1 MRQGQFASPES
12 GIVRERRVPLGA
24 SISMSHFV
32 HIDSVPGATLRD
44 RLFEL
49 GVEFPCGG
57 TLRCGSCRVRVVSGN
72 VPVTGEMREALLQTE
87 IDQGWRLGCFANTDG
102 PVTVEVEQWSAPV
115 LTGHETLLAEPRDG
129 CGIAIDLGTT
139 TLAAQLVDLTS
150 GEVLA
155 TETALN
161 PQARHGADLMSR
173 IGFDTAHPGIL
184 RGLIHESLGAMT
196 SHLAG
201 ERTVREV
208 LLCGNTAM
216 HHLFCGLSVEALAQ
230 APFRTPYLAAETFW
244 ATDLGWSV
252 NVEGPVTFLP
262 NIGGF
267 VGSDILAGLI
277 ACGLIRRPAVT
288 AFADLGTNGEVA
300 IGSSSGILCASTAAG
315 PAFEAGR
322 IRMGM
327 RAGTGAIDR
336 VDWRDG
342 ALHCGVIG
350 GVAPRGLCGS
360 GLVDAAAALVDAGLV
375 LASGRMSGGVK
386 ELALAEGITLT
397 QADIRELQ
405 LAKGAIA
412 AGVLLLRDRLG
423 VDRPAS
429 LHLAGAFGNYVR
441 AQSAKRIG
449 LLPDDSEVVAEGN
462 AALRGARLLLLRPDS
477 RGDLIAETLSHTE
490 HVELGGE
497 PAFQDAFAACMR
509 LSPLTW
515 DGLEGM

>member
-1 MRQGQFASPES
+1 
-12 GIVRERRVPLGA
+12 
-24 SISMSHFV
+24 MSHHV
-32 HIDSVPGATLRD
+32 HIDLLPGAPLRD

-57 TLRCGSCRVRVVSGN
+57 ALLCGTCRVRVLSGD
-72 VPVTGEMREALLQTE
+72 VPVTGEMREALSDAE
-87 IDQGWRLGCFANTDG
+87 IAQGWRLGCFARANG
-102 PVTVEVEQWSAPV
+102 PVTIEVEQWTAPV
-115 LTGHETLLAEPRDG
+115 LTGQETLRAEPRDG

-139 TLAAQLVDLTS
+139 TLAAQLVDLAS

-173 IGFDTAHPGIL
+173 IGFDRGEPGVL
-184 RGLIHESLGAMT
+184 RNLIRGTLGEMAARL
-196 SHLAG
+196 SAG
-201 ERTVREV
+201 RTVLEI

-216 HHLFCGLSVEALAQ
+216 HHFFCGLAVDALAE
-230 APFRTPYLAAETFW
+230 APFRTPYLGAMAFRAA
-244 ATDLGWSV
+244 DLDWVSDIA
-252 NVEGPVTFLP
+252 GPITFLP

-277 ACGLIRRPAVT
+277 ACGLVRQPSVT

-300 IGSSSGILCASTAAG
+300 IGSSRGIFCASTAAG

-327 RAGTGAIDR
+327 RAGAGAIDR
-336 VDWRDG
+336 VEWRDG

-350 GVAPRGLCGS
+350 GVPPRGICGS
-360 GLVDAAAALVDAGLV
+360 GLVDAAAALAESGLV
-375 LASGRMSGGVK
+375 LPTGRMRDGAK
-386 ELALAEGITLT
+386 EIALAEGVVLA
-397 QADIRELQ
+397 QSDIRELQ

-412 AGVLLLRDRLG
+412 AGALLLRDKLG
-423 VDRPAS
+423 AERPATF
-429 LHLAGAFGNYVR
+429 HLAGAFGNYVR
-441 AQSAKRIG
+441 AGSAKRIG

-462 AALRGARLLLLRPDS
+462 AALRGTRLLLLRPS
-477 RGDLIAETLSHTE
+477 TREALMAGTLARTE

-497 PAFQDAFAACMR
+497 AAFQDAFAACMR
-509 LSPLTW
+509 LSPLAW
-515 DGLEGM
+515 DDLAGM

>member
-1 MRQGQFASPES
+1 
-12 GIVRERRVPLGA
+12 
-24 SISMSHFV
+24 MSHFV
-32 HIDSVPGATLRD
+32 HIDSVSGTSLRD

-57 TLRCGSCRVRVVSGN
+57 TLRCGSCRVRVVSGD
-72 VPVTGEMREALLQTE
+72 VPVTGEMREALRQDE
-87 IDQGWRLGCFANTDG
+87 IEQGWRLGCFATASG
-102 PVTVEVEQWSAPV
+102 PVTIEVEQWSAPV
-115 LTGHETLLAEPRDG
+115 LTGRETLRAEPRDG
-129 CGIAIDLGTT
+129 FGIAIDLGTT

-173 IGFDTAHPGIL
+173 IGFNTLQPGVL
-184 RGLIHESLGAMT
+184 RGLIRESLGVMAAN
-196 SHLAG
+196 LAVN
-201 ERTVREV
+201 RTIREV

-216 HHLFCGLSVEALAQ
+216 HHLFCGLSVEPLSQ
-230 APFRTPYLAAETFW
+230 APFRTPHLAAHTFL
-244 ATDLGWSV
+244 ASELGWSV
-252 NVEGPVTFLP
+252 DLHGPITFLP

-277 ACGLIRRPAVT
+277 ACGLVRRPALT

-300 IGSSSGILCASTAAG
+300 IGCSSGIVCASTAAG

-327 RAGTGAIDR
+327 RAGIGAIDR
-336 VDWRDG
+336 VEWRDG

-350 GVAPRGLCGS
+350 GIAPRGICGS
-360 GLVDAAAALVDAGLV
+360 GLVDATAALADGGLV

-386 ELALAEGITLT
+386 EIALAEGIILT

-412 AGVLLLRDRLG
+412 AGVLLLRHRLG
-423 VDRPAS
+423 IAKPAT

-477 RGDLIAETLSHTE
+477 RDALIAETLSRTE
-490 HVELGGE
+490 HIELGGE
-497 PAFQDAFAACMR
+497 AAFQDAFAACMR
-509 LSPLTW
+509 LSSLTW
-515 DGLEGM
+515 DDLGGI